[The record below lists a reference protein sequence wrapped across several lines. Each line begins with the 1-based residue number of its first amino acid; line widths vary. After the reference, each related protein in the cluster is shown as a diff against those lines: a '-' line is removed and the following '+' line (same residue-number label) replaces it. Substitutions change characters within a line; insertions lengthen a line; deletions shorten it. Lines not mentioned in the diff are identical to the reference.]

1 MRFFEMIY
9 HRVIQ
14 GSVETVI
21 FIDDQVDA
29 AFASLVRAILFI
41 FGLLF
46 LGIVIGMIG
55 SVFHWYELS
64 EIGDGIQIPARFIF
78 ALNYFL
84 GGMLLLILAARTGV
98 LLTGIPSTYDF
109 LRKIVFGVTDPIP
122 GVKGLVLPEAI
133 TAKDARWIYSLLWA
147 TLATLQ
153 LVSGYAIVFPV
164 YNNPIGFLLV
174 LGAIWPILFGALI
187 NEVGGVWLKRYGFA
201 NVTFGASI
209 IIGYSLTYPFPNIWA
224 HFVRRLD
231 VVWVLAS
238 SNYFV
243 GLFFF
248 FAIVGLVISL
258 GYSVIKKNS
267 AAMGASIFF
276 VVLFLFV
283 IFFGDRTVKAWENFE
298 SRNPVT
304 FTRNL

>member
-55 SVFHWYELS
+55 SVFHWYELA

-109 LRKIVFGVTDPIP
+109 LRKTVFGVTDLIP
-122 GVKGLVLPEAI
+122 GVKGLVLPEVI
-133 TAKDARWIYSLLWA
+133 KTKEVKKIYSLLWA

-153 LVSGYAIVFPV
+153 LISGYAIVFPV
-164 YNNPIGFLLV
+164 YNNPIGFLIV
-174 LGAIWPILFGALI
+174 LGAIWPILFGALM
-187 NEVGGVWLKRYGFA
+187 NEVGGEWLKMYGFA
-201 NVTFGASI
+201 HVAFGVSI
-209 IIGYSLTYPFPNIWA
+209 IFYFSITYPFPHIWT
-224 HFVRRLD
+224 HFVKRLD
-231 VVWVLAS
+231 IVWALAS

-248 FAIVGLVISL
+248 FAIVGLIISL
-258 GYSVIKKNS
+258 LYTVIKRNS

-276 VVLFLFV
+276 IVLFLFV
-283 IFFGDRTVKAWENFE
+283 IFFGDRTVQAWENFE